1 MLGRQRGSR
10 RALKRRWRAC
20 SAAAGVAAAS
30 LLAQA
35 CHRDPAP
42 DTHVCSDSGDVRLQ
56 TSLSGDDLLTAM
68 AALKAEQ
75 VRYSLYRT
83 GEYTALAAPP
93 VTPEP
98 LELVIITTTRRSL
111 FGKTDEL
118 LNFEYGADR
127 RLTETYCQHLSTGL

>member
-1 MLGRQRGSR
+1 
-10 RALKRRWRAC
+10 
-20 SAAAGVAAAS
+20 
-30 LLAQA
+30 
-35 CHRDPAP
+35 
-42 DTHVCSDSGDVRLQ
+42 
-56 TSLSGDDLLTAM
+56 M